1 MLVNKEKEIIRYVE
15 EFLGGEEESFDSLIR
30 LIASDVV
37 NIAYYYV
44 GNTEDAKD
52 LAQDVFIK
60 LYNKLKGFRG
70 QAAVS
75 SWIYRIVTNSSIDF
89 LRRRKKT
96 VTLNEGV
103 TEDTQAESDIRG
115 KMERKDTKEFVQMA
129 VDKLPSRQKE
139 VIILKHFEG
148 LKITQISKI
157 LGCSESSVK
166 THLFRGLENLKK
178 IIMLLQLK
186 IKYQIK
192 FLVSFINR

>member
-115 KMERKDTKEFVQMA
+115 KMERKDTKEFVQRA
-129 VDKLPSRQKE
+129 IDKLPSRQKE

-178 IIMLLQLK
+178 IIGGEDA
-186 IKYQIK
+186 
-192 FLVSFINR
+192 VFI